1 MSKKKKDLSMIGNI
15 LSDGKGSHKPSSL
28 TEFMGQG
35 DKDGLAKKSDEKRE
49 NNKDSVPK
57 LASQREKVRESLSLF
72 KEDTDLIEQMIIK
85 SSMSGQKAT
94 KTDVYRASIKYLAN
108 LTPDALANKIKDIRK
123 NKKTHN

>member
-15 LSDGKGSHKPSSL
+15 LSEEKSTQKPSSL
-28 TEFMGQG
+28 SEFMGG
-35 DKDGLAKKSDEKRE
+35 EDKDSLASKSEKKRE
-49 NNKDSVPK
+49 NNKDTVPK

-85 SSMSGQKAT
+85 SSMAGQKAT
-94 KTDVYRASIKYLAN
+94 KTDIYRASIKYLAN
-108 LTPDALANKIKDIRK
+108 LTPEALANKIKDIRK